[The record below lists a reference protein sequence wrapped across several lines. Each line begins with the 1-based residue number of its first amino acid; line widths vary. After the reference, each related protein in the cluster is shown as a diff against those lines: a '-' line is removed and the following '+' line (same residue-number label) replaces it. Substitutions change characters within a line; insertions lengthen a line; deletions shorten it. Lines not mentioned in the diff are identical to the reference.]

1 MNYVSL
7 LLLGGILIIFI
18 GFILI
23 FIGALIEGEKNSSNT
38 QENKTQAGGIIF
50 IGPIPIVFGSSKEI
64 TKWMLIIALI
74 IAIILIVLYI
84 L

>member
-1 MNYVSL
+1 MNYISL
-7 LLLGGILIIFI
+7 LFLGGMLIIFI

-23 FIGALIEGEKNSSNT
+23 FVGAIIEGEKSNSNN
-38 QENKTQAGGIIF
+38 QENKTQAGGVIF

-64 TKWMLIIALI
+64 TKWMLIVALI